1 MSALQPHQQRVV
13 DELATLN
20 TRIVSLHKFINS
32 ETFPQVERAERNRLI
47 RQEAIMIELSQ
58 VLTERV
64 AAFGV
69 AAEPEDFA
77 LGKACDLSGEGT
89 CEACQ

>member
-1 MSALQPHQQRVV
+1 MTLQPHQQRVV

-32 ETFPQVERAERNRLI
+32 ETFTQVERAERNRLI
-47 RQEAIMIELSQ
+47 RQEAIMMDLSK

-64 AAFGV
+64 AAFT
-69 AAEPEDFA
+69 APDEQDFP

-89 CEACQ
+89 CESCQ